1 MPPPAPDFDPNP
13 IPSARMMQPVSAP
26 QDAMRHLTAA
36 LDALCAMKGRGLAPT
51 VRDVATARA
60 IIGQYFNIPLTAP
73 VSAPLDAMRHL
84 SAALDALCAMKG
96 RGLAPTIRD
105 VAAARAIIGQYF
117 NIPLT
122 APATAGSAGTE
133 G

>member
-13 IPSARMMQPVSAP
+13 VPSARLTPPVSAP
-26 QDAMRHLTAA
+26 HDAMRHLTAA
-36 LDALCAMKGRGLAPT
+36 LDALCALK
-51 VRDVATARA
+51 
-60 IIGQYFNIPLTAP
+60 
-73 VSAPLDAMRHL
+73 S
-84 SAALDALCAMKG
+84 